1 MGNDVE
7 LLRFSF
13 WIWKFG

>member
-1 MGNDVE
+1 MGNNMK

-13 WIWKFG
+13 WIWKYG

>member
-13 WIWKFG
+13 WIWKSG